1 MNPAPHPPHTEWISP
16 WIWAVPLL
24 ALLAAAGVWLT
35 NSNEALFRLL
45 NGLGPRSSDSL
56 WAQLTLLGDT
66 LVAFSLLGLFARRR
80 PDIVWALLLAALFT
94 TLWVHS
100 LKPLLHIPRPL
111 MELGAE
117 QVHVIGI
124 PLLRGAFPSGH
135 TATAF
140 TLAGIICLQRVPPT
154 LTVVSL
160 LLAILI
166 GLSRVVVGAHWPL
179 DILGGAFG
187 GWLGAVLGVTLA
199 RRWPAPAAWT
209 YRFGSGLALLGCN
222 LSLLLLHDSGYPA
235 ALWLQRGIGLLA
247 TAVLLFHLAELLRQ
261 RRTG

>member
-1 MNPAPHPPHTEWISP
+1 MNPTPYSLNSP
-16 WIWAVPLL
+16 WTWAVPLL
-24 ALLAAAGVWLT
+24 ALLAGLGVWLT
-35 NSNEALFRLL
+35 DCNSSLFLRL

-56 WAQLTLLGDT
+56 WAQITLLGDT

-94 TLWVHS
+94 TLWVHG

-111 MELGAE
+111 MELGAG

-124 PLLRGAFPSGH
+124 PLLRGSFPSGH

-140 TLAGIICLQRVPPT
+140 TLAGVICLQRVPLT

-187 GWLGAVLGVTLA
+187 GWLGAVMGATLA
-199 RRWPAPAAWT
+199 RRWPAPRAWG
-209 YRFGSGLALLGCN
+209 YRFGSGLALLGCS
-222 LSLLLLHDSGYPA
+222 LSLLLLHDSGYPS
-235 ALWLQRGIGLLA
+235 ALWLQQAIGLLA
-247 TAVLLFHLAELLRQ
+247 TAILLWHLFELLHQ
-261 RRTG
+261 RSTG